1 MFETTSVFGSNAIVM
16 SFQNMWAGVIGF
28 LPMLITA
35 LLIVIIGWL
44 VGAVFG
50 RVVYQVM
57 KSLKVDEA
65 LRKAGMEGWLQRGGV
80 RLDSG
85 RFVGGLVKWFV
96 IIVFLVAAFDTLRLT
111 QVNEFLKDV
120 VLYYLPQVIVAVLIL
135 LVAVVIADVMQKIVS
150 ASARSA
156 HLKAANFLGSVT
168 KWSIWIFAVFIALE
182 QLGIAAYF
190 VQMLFTG
197 VIIALALGLGLSFGL
212 GGQNTAS
219 EFLGKLKEEISE
231 KK

>member
-1 MFETTSVFGSNAIVM
+1 MLETTGTMWGDAIFQ
-16 SFQNMWAGVIGF
+16 SFQSMWVGVISF
-28 LPMLITA
+28 LPTLIIA
-35 LLIVIIGWL
+35 ILIVILGWL
-44 VGAVFG
+44 IGAVIG

-57 KSLKVDEA
+57 RSIKVDEA
-65 LRKAGMEGWLQRGGV
+65 LRKAGLEEWMQRGGI

-85 RFVGGLVKWFV
+85 RFIGGLVKWFV
-96 IIVFLVAAFDTLRLT
+96 IVVFLVAAFDTLRLT

-150 ASARSA
+150 ASAKTAQMRS
-156 HLKAANFLGSVT
+156 ANFLGAVT

-182 QLGIAAYF
+182 HLGIAAYF

-197 VIIALALGLGLSFGL
+197 IIIALSLGLGLAFGL
-212 GGQNTAS
+212 GSQEAA
-219 EFLGKLKEEISE
+219 GKFINKLREEVSE
-231 KK
+231 KN